1 MSTQYNEQAYANDPD
16 NKLLW
21 RFNRRRLQA
30 EEVPDSLLVAGGS
43 IDWGMKDQLMTYDP
57 RQYVSQNNHPYFYGS
72 SRTVYLP
79 VIRSGTF
86 DVLQAFDFGDSAV
99 IQGQRSSTVN
109 ASQALFMMNHDLVAQ
124 ASTSLAKR
132 AAEAPDFAE
141 SANQIY
147 ENILR
152 RKSSAAETKH
162 AVAFAE
168 YAIAKA
174 GNNAAKTKVKAWKSF
189 SQVLFSSNEF
199 MFLD

>member
-1 MSTQYNEQAYANDPD
+1 
-16 NKLLW
+16 
-21 RFNRRRLQA
+21 
-30 EEVPDSLLVAGGS
+30 
-43 IDWGMKDQLMTYDP
+43 
-57 RQYVSQNNHPYFYGS
+57 
-72 SRTVYLP
+72 
-79 VIRSGTF
+79 
-86 DVLQAFDFGDSAV
+86 
-99 IQGQRSSTVN
+99 
-109 ASQALFMMNHDLVAQ
+109 MMNHDLVAQ
-124 ASTSLAKR
+124 ASTRLAKR

-174 GNNAAKTKVKAWKSF
+174 GNDAGKTKVKACKSF